1 MFYLPIIHNFIN
13 DLIKLKPTSLL
24 LNHHQDKALVRLVK
38 ASSSSTVAVMPYIPN
53 EFDLGGMELVTYN
66 LPWKPYIDIG
76 CDESG
81 DCQEANSIE
90 SFCLCSELKFKC
102 FH

>member
-1 MFYLPIIHNFIN
+1 MISCQIIFYAKTQAKSF
-13 DLIKLKPTSLL
+13 L
-24 LNHHQDKALVRLVK
+24 LNHLQVPEGAMVRLIK

-76 CDESG
+76 CKDGG
-81 DCQEANSIE
+81 DCQGSN
-90 SFCLCSELKFKC
+90 
-102 FH
+102 